1 MIALFAEAPALPLHT
16 AGPYV
21 AAAYIVFVLI
31 LLIYVGVMA
40 TRLTRN
46 QRDLAELR
54 RQVEERE
61 RQAIERE
68 LDDSATTP
76 SLLTEDENENQNRS
90 HVGVGGEGSGVDVGV
105 ADPEESGA
113 G

>member
-31 LLIYVGVMA
+31 LLIYVGLMA
-40 TRLTRN
+40 RRLTRN
-46 QRDLAELR
+46 QRELAELR

-61 RQAIERE
+61 RLAETE
-68 LDDSATTP
+68 L
-76 SLLTEDENENQNRS
+76 E
-90 HVGVGGEGSGVDVGV
+90 
-105 ADPEESGA
+105 EESVL
-113 G
+113 